1 MAVEKI
7 ALDSVRNV
15 EILLPDDTFKD
26 RPLLVLAHGAG
37 NDMHSPFLKT
47 IADWLQEKR
56 INVVRFNFP
65 YAVAGR
71 KVPDPSEY
79 LENSWRLV
87 IDWVEHHFDF
97 KGLYIGGKSM
107 GARISTM
114 IAADIAPLKGMVF
127 LGYPLHPP
135 GRFDQLRDEYL
146 YALRVPML
154 FIQGTR
160 DAFARMDLLQQIL
173 SDLRDRATL
182 HWIEGGEHSF
192 KVLVRQGGVS
202 YPETLNLVA
211 QLIFE
216 WITEVQQRQ

>member
-1 MAVEKI
+1 MTVEKF
-7 ALDSVRNV
+7 ALDSVRNIEV
-15 EILLPDDTFKD
+15 LLPDDTFND
-26 RPLLVLAHGAG
+26 RPLLILAHGAG

-47 IADWLQEKR
+47 IADWLQER
-56 INVVRFNFP
+56 RVNVVRFNFP
-65 YAVAGR
+65 YAAAG
-71 KVPDPSEY
+71 KKIPDPSEF

-87 IDWVEHHFDF
+87 IDWAKQHFDF
-97 KGLYIGGKSM
+97 DGLYIGGKSM

-114 IAADIAPLKGMVF
+114 VAADIADLNGMVF

-146 YALRVPML
+146 YPLRVPML

-160 DAFARMDLLQQIL
+160 DAFARMDLLQQTL

-182 HWIEGGEHSF
+182 HWIEGGDHSY

-216 WITEVQQRQ
+216 WIAEVQQHR

>member
-7 ALDSVRNV
+7 ALDNVRNV
-15 EILLPDDTFKD
+15 EILLPDDTFSG
-26 RPLLVLAHGAG
+26 RPLLILAHGAG
-37 NDMHSPFLKT
+37 NDMQSPFLKT
-47 IADWLQEKR
+47 IADWLQGRR

-65 YAVAGR
+65 YAVAGK

-87 IDWVEHHFDF
+87 IDWATQNFDF

-114 IAADIAPLKGMVF
+114 IAADVAGLKGMVF

-160 DAFARMDLLQQIL
+160 DAFARMDLLQQTL

-182 HWIEGGEHSF
+182 HWIEGGDHSYQ
-192 KVLVRQGGVS
+192 VLVRQGGVS
-202 YPETLNLVA
+202 YPETLNTVA

-216 WITEVQQRQ
+216 WIAEVQQRQ